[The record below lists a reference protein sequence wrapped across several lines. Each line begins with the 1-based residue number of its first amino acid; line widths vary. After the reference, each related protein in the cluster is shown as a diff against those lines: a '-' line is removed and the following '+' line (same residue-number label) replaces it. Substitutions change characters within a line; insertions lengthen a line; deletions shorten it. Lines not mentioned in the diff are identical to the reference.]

1 MRSFIGLTA
10 GETIN
15 HLYPY
20 SPRVQGQSHTYIDA
34 VVRAGGTPLIIPAV
48 DDEAA
53 LRQLYDR
60 CGGILFSGGNDVD
73 PSLYGEE
80 PREHTID
87 FSPQRDRQELQLL
100 TWALAD
106 DKPVLAICRGMQ
118 LLNVSLGGTLYQ
130 HVPDDLPGSEV
141 HDILH
146 EKRRE
151 SRIVHQLRLEPGS
164 RLASVLDVHELGTN
178 AYHHQAV
185 KKLGEGLE
193 ATAWSSDDVVEAI
206 ELPGH
211 RFVIGV
217 QSHPESLEAKI
228 EPRWQKLFTALVDA
242 AS

>member
-1 MRSFIGLTA
+1 M
-10 GETIN
+10 
-15 HLYPY
+15 
-20 SPRVQGQSHTYIDA
+20 
-34 VVRAGGTPLIIPAV
+34 
-48 DDEAA
+48 
-53 LRQLYDR
+53 YDR

-73 PSLYGEE
+73 PALYGEE

-100 TWALAD
+100 EWALAD

-118 LLNVSLGGTLYQ
+118 LLNVSRGGTLYQ
-130 HVPDDLPGSEV
+130 HVPDDLPKSEV
-141 HDILH
+141 HDILN

-151 SRIVHQLRLEPGS
+151 SRIVHRLRIRPDS
-164 RLASVLDVHELGTN
+164 RLADVLDTNELGAN

-193 ATAWSSDDVVEAI
+193 ATAWSGDEVIEAI

-211 RFVIGV
+211 RFVVGV

-228 EPRWQKLFTALVDA
+228 EPRWQKLFSAFVEATAA
-242 AS
+242 